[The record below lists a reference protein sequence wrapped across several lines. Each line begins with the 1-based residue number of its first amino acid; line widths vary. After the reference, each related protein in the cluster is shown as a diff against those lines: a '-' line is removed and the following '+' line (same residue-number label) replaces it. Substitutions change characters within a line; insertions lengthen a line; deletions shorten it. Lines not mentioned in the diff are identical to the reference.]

1 MLFSV
6 SEYNIYC
13 SAVYPICFVPYLVHF
28 AFTIICL
35 GFETI
40 KNIVHPMLL
49 KKKKIHNFQKIPLL
63 IQIDQC
69 KHINCGCFSLGKALS
84 FFFCRQI
91 Y

>member
-28 AFTIICL
+28 VFTVIC
-35 GFETI
+35 FETI

-49 KKKKIHNFQKIPLL
+49 KKKKKEERKKKNKKQQQQNFQKKYP
-63 IQIDQC
+63 
-69 KHINCGCFSLGKALS
+69 
-84 FFFCRQI
+84 